1 MDDVVESKYE
11 SYKTENKI
19 FSKRSPG
26 RSLSLGYNIKFQLTT
41 LIFVKKEVV
50 FCDFY
55 HRIRPLFAFHRI
67 FQ

>member
-41 LIFVKKEVV
+41 LILVKK
-50 FCDFY
+50 
-55 HRIRPLFAFHRI
+55 
-67 FQ
+67 